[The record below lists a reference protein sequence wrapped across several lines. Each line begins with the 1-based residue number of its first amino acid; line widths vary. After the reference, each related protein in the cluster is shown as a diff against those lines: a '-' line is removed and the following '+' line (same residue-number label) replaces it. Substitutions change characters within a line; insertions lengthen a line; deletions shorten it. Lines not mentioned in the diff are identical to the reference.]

1 VPPLMSRF
9 YSGVVSTNRHVVGC
23 LRYIARNPIDA
34 GICRIARDWP
44 WSAHGALAGLVEPPA
59 FLDVGGA
66 YEYLGANEQ
75 EARGNYLRLV
85 SRSNPQLLAELETPG
100 SDGWI
105 INAVDDFAVPV
116 DELGAFLRLG
126 RTSTYDR
133 LAKARRTVGTVP
145 PVRFRMLGTVP

>member
-1 VPPLMSRF
+1 
-9 YSGVVSTNRHVVGC
+9 
-23 LRYIARNPIDA
+23 
-34 GICRIARDWP
+34 
-44 WSAHGALAGLVEPPA
+44 
-59 FLDVGGA
+59 
-66 YEYLGANEQ
+66 
-75 EARGNYLRLV
+75 LRLV